1 MSDIKDPVLDEQT
14 EPAMS
19 EAEMLNRPEIQ
30 RKTLK
35 LSLKALVTLFL
46 AMLAII
52 ICLAVTTIILALKMG
67 SEGSET
73 DFPVIEDEYI
83 PVIND
88 RVYDFYS
95 EDEVVILD
103 DPYYGEIWLRAFG
116 NVPKVSFDYSGL
128 VLEEN
133 GRYTYSEDGEV
144 VSRTGI
150 DVSYHQHDIDWEKV
164 AEDGIDFA
172 IIRIGYRGYESGL
185 LNLDENFHRYMK
197 GAIDAGLD
205 VGVYFFSQALNAREA
220 VEEAN
225 FVMENIR
232 GYDLTFPIVYD
243 WEIMEYDSARTN
255 GIHPYTVTECAAA
268 FCDTIKDGGY
278 NPMVYGSRRFAL
290 MKLDMSRLPDVD
302 FWFAEYKDGHNEPSY
317 PYDFQIWQY
326 ASDGRVD
333 GIEGDVDLNICFVDY
348 GNAQGQNQ

>member
-1 MSDIKDPVLDEQT
+1 MSDIKDPVLNEQ
-14 EPAMS
+14 PAEAMT
-19 EAEMLNRPEIQ
+19 EAEMLRRPEIQ
-30 RKTLK
+30 KKTLK
-35 LSLKALVTLFL
+35 LSLKSLVTLFL
-46 AMLAII
+46 AMLLII
-52 ICLAVTTIILALKMG
+52 ICLAVTTIILALKTGRG
-67 SEGSET
+67 SGET
-73 DFPVIEDEYI
+73 DFFPPEDEYI
-83 PVIND
+83 PVVND
-88 RVYDFYS
+88 RVYDFYE

-103 DPYYGEIWLRAFG
+103 DPYYGEIWLRAFR

-133 GRYTYSEDGEV
+133 GRYTYSENGEV

-150 DVSYHQHDIDWEKV
+150 DVSYHQHDIDWKRV
-164 AEDGIDFA
+164 AADGIDFA

-185 LNLDENFHRYMK
+185 LNLDENFHTYMR
-197 GAIDAGLD
+197 GALEAGLD

-232 GYDLTFPIVYD
+232 GYNLTFPIVYD
-243 WEIMEYDSARTN
+243 WEIMEYDTARTN

-268 FCDTIKDGGY
+268 FCDTITDGGY
-278 NPMVYGSRRFAL
+278 TPMVYGSRRFAL
-290 MKLDMSRLPDVD
+290 MKLDMSRIPDVD

-348 GNAQGQNQ
+348 GNNQ